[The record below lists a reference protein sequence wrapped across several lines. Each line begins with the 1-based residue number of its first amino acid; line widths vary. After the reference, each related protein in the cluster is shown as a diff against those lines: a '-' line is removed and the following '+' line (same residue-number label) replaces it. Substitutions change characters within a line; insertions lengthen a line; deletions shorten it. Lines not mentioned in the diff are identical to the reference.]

1 MINWKLLIWNLEGLE
16 NKWRYVNNLLQEE
29 KPDILL
35 AQEHWARRKQRFNN
49 YDTTQSWADESEV
62 RNKNGLL
69 EAVRQGTWPTVQ
81 TQEDQKQENIRY
93 RKLWWRLDG
102 TNYYVMFQVYGPQAS
117 KKDEVN

>member
-35 AQEHWARRKQRFNN
+35 AQEHWARRKQRFTS

-62 RNKNGLL
+62 RNK
-69 EAVRQGTWPTVQ
+69 
-81 TQEDQKQENIRY
+81 KIRG
-93 RKLWWRLDG
+93 KECDAI
-102 TNYYVMFQVYGPQAS
+102 NA
-117 KKDEVN
+117 N